1 MSQARKH
8 TARSTGKL
16 ETRSPPGAQPGVVGG
31 WRGIVRGF
39 GGELRDCSFEVACS
53 QFASQ
58 SECGKPADVNLVRLF
73 FSVSSSS
80 NIPVRVGE
88 LLTGFAM
95 KK

>member
-39 GGELRDCSFEVACS
+39 GGELRICSFEVACS
-53 QFASQ
+53 LFASQ
-58 SECGKPADVNLVRLF
+58 SECGTSRQMSITWHYFFFF
-73 FSVSSSS
+73 FSYPQV
-80 NIPVRVGE
+80 NC
-88 LLTGFAM
+88 
-95 KK
+95 